1 MYVLWYISD
10 PTGENDDCKTAANT
24 LSGDPP
30 VELFVDTNDVPCDFP
45 FRYKNVLYYGCTNI
59 TIETKN
65 YKMCASKTDVDY
77 NALQMSFC
85 NDYCHCQCESFRF
98 CYVGRIAFNLKLLFL
113 TSLVERPE
121 DAGIA
126 AQDTATVTEGSVS
139 IQQTYVLPVI
149 TELEIKR
156 TFTVPG
162 VEYTLRLE
170 AYNMHVPEELDFVV
184 LEWKVLCGNQIIPA
198 DWSIS

>member
-1 MYVLWYISD
+1 MLSFISLRFPAGSHMYVLWYISD

-85 NDYCHCQCESFRF
+85 NDYCHCQCETFRF
-98 CYVGRIAFNLKLLFL
+98 CYVEGWHLISSYFFNF
-113 TSLVERPE
+113 S
-121 DAGIA
+121 
-126 AQDTATVTEGSVS
+126 S
-139 IQQTYVLPVI
+139 
-149 TELEIKR
+149 
-156 TFTVPG
+156 
-162 VEYTLRLE
+162 
-170 AYNMHVPEELDFVV
+170 
-184 LEWKVLCGNQIIPA
+184 
-198 DWSIS
+198 